1 MTLRNAFKP
10 HRLAFTTALV
20 LAPFGAFAAGLDVY
34 RTSQEHSLEV
44 RATLTNATREYW
56 DYPGF
61 VHDETD
67 SHRRRFRLI
76 QSNEDPGLDPVAGW
90 TSNITLKA
98 AVEAEGNSVS
108 TEPLANMTTEIS
120 NSVISHRTELS
131 YDWQRDTE
139 WVDSVYASAR
149 SEFFAPFRISAPQD
163 VVIEVSA
170 IGEYGFPTLSASIWS
185 ENDGL
190 RVWAVSWPNHGGDGA
205 PPAGAEISYDGTTRT
220 ASMRTTLTLAPGEYE
235 FSSFSLSDYS
245 LHDHWAPYNT
255 AGKTMVR
262 ITAVPEAESVGLAMA
277 GLLALGAAWR
287 TRRPGDADGA
297 ERQVRQ
303 TEA

>member
-149 SEFFAPFRISAPQD
+149 SEFLRLLESVRRKMSSLKCLQSVNTAFQPFRP
-163 VVIEVSA
+163 VS
-170 IGEYGFPTLSASIWS
+170 
-185 ENDGL
+185 
-190 RVWAVSWPNHGGDGA
+190 GA
-205 PPAGAEISYDGTTRT
+205 RMMDCGCG
-220 ASMRTTLTLAPGEYE
+220 
-235 FSSFSLSDYS
+235 
-245 LHDHWAPYNT
+245 
-255 AGKTMVR
+255 
-262 ITAVPEAESVGLAMA
+262 
-277 GLLALGAAWR
+277 
-287 TRRPGDADGA
+287 
-297 ERQVRQ
+297 Q
-303 TEA
+303 